1 MHTQIHMGTKTI
13 SIMDDVYELL
23 VKNRHKDESFSDVI
37 RKNLSK
43 SNDVMEVVGLW
54 SDLSPDEFRIIE
66 KTVSRLRNS
75 KRAYL

>member
-1 MHTQIHMGTKTI
+1 MGTKTI

>member
-1 MHTQIHMGTKTI
+1 
-13 SIMDDVYELL
+13 MDDVYELL